1 MEAEQRFPPDTGSI
15 LDILSFV
22 EYHILPFDP
31 LKVLLILGDL
41 DSHRRASLPTLSCV
55 LTN

>member
-1 MEAEQRFPPDTGSI
+1 METEQRFPPDTGSI

-22 EYHILPFDP
+22 EYHVLPFDP

-41 DSHRRASLPTLSCV
+41 DSYRRALLPTSGCV